1 MLIMTLMETL
11 ACIADAVG
19 EAIAKIPSCE
29 KGYCLGMGA
38 DGTDTS
44 QIDKIAEN
52 TVLDYITRNNI
63 PLNVLS
69 EEIGYVDNGA
79 EETMVLDPIDG
90 TSNAVAGVPLFTIS
104 MAIGK
109 NDLKGIHTAYLKNL
123 VTGDVMT
130 AEKGKGA
137 FKNGLPIKVKKNS
150 DMDDLFMM
158 IYLGNGAHPDSFA
171 LVKRVKSSRSYGCA
185 SLEMELVAE
194 GQADG
199 YMMYSEKYT
208 RAIRVVDIAASYLL
222 LKEAGGEVMDLQGN
236 PLNMPFDLEI
246 RSNFIAFGDRKV
258 YDFIMRKESPKEKA
272 RYGIS
277 ANINIPTVKE
287 YTKRVMNAL
296 DGEDIILDDA
306 IAKEFGIKGCPICE
320 MKVDIII
327 TIGGDGTIL
336 RALNNNTAPL
346 IGINAGGVG
355 FLAEIDVKD
364 IEDGIAKLRRGEYTI
379 EDRTRVVARYNGMDL
394 ADAVNEVVVHTD
406 SIAKI
411 RHFKVYVNDNLMTEV
426 RADGIIVSTPTG
438 STCYA
443 MSLGA
448 PIIDPNVNG
457 MVIVPMA
464 AYKFA
469 SRPFVVPLGA
479 KVTVES
485 IMDKGC
491 LIVTDG
497 QEEFQM
503 AGRSSIDISAS
514 GRKSRFIRFNTE
526 FYRRVREK
534 LVNTI

>member
-1 MLIMTLMETL
+1 MTLMDTL
-11 ACIADAVG
+11 ARIADAVG
-19 EAIAKIPSCE
+19 EAISKIPSCE
-29 KGYCLGMGA
+29 KGCCLGMGA

-52 TVLDYITRNNI
+52 TVLDYLARNKI
-63 PLNVLS
+63 QLNVLS
-69 EEIGYVDNGA
+69 EEIGFVDNGA

-104 MAIGK
+104 MAVGK
-109 NDLKGIHTAYLKNL
+109 DDLRGIHTAYLKNL
-123 VTGDVMT
+123 VTGDVIT

-137 FKNGLPIKVKKNS
+137 FKNGVRIQAKKNS
-150 DMDDLFMM
+150 DLKDLFMM
-158 IYLGNGAHPDSFA
+158 IYLGNGAHPDSFV

-199 YMMYSEKYT
+199 YMMYSEKYD
-208 RAIRVVDIAASYLL
+208 RAIRVVDIAASYLI
-222 LKEAGGEVMDLQGN
+222 LKEAGGEVLDLEGE
-236 PLNMPFDLEI
+236 PLNMSFNLDM

-258 YDFIMRKESPKEKA
+258 YDFIMKKGNPKERS

-277 ANINIPTVKE
+277 ANVGISTARE
-287 YTKRVMNAL
+287 YTERVMAAL
-296 DGEDIILDDA
+296 KGEEILLDDA
-306 IAKEFGIKGCPICE
+306 IAKELGVKGCPIDE
-320 MKVDIII
+320 MDVDVII

-336 RALNNNTAPL
+336 RALNKNSAPL

-364 IEDGIAKLRRGEYTI
+364 IEEGIAKLRRGEYTI
-379 EDRTRVVARYNGMDL
+379 EERTRVIVRYNGEYL
-394 ADAVNEVVVHTD
+394 ADGVNEVVVHTD
-406 SIAKI
+406 TIAKI
-411 RHFKVYVNDNLMTEV
+411 RHFKVYVNDHLMTEV

-514 GRKSRFIRFNTE
+514 GRKSRFIRFNTD